1 MVKEFLMNDKEGA
14 VDGTTSKAGKH
25 PVPLEHVNKI

>member
-1 MVKEFLMNDKEGA
+1 MNDEGA

-25 PVPLEHVNKI
+25 PVPLEHVIPIEHL